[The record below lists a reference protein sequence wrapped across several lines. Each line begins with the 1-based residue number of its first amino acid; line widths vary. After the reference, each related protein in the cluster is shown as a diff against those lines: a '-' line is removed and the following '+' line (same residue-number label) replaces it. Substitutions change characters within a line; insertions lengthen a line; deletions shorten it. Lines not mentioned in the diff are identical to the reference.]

1 MSSPVMVC
9 GVLLG
14 LVLASPGACGQ
25 SLTNA
30 GFEAGGLSGWTVFGP
45 GWRTSSFSNDLGC
58 DAHSGELGLVTDI
71 KKNDKDEWRGVFQV
85 LPAERGSLYTGS
97 VWIRA
102 IKARSAE
109 AMLEFQFLNKDN
121 EVLGIEQSMTV
132 SGSEPYTRVEING
145 VQPPKHTEWI
155 SVRGVVYSRPSPA
168 RMISSYSS
176 TTSRCPMTN
185 KNSKGKSGG
194 GRSTTTLEE
203 RIAKRAADRASGL

>member
-1 MSSPVMVC
+1 MSRHVVVF
-9 GVLLG
+9 GILLG
-14 LVLASPGACGQ
+14 LAFAVPGVRGQ
-25 SLTNA
+25 SLTNE
-30 GFEAGGLSGWTVFGP
+30 GFEVGGLSGWTVFGP

-85 LPAERGSLYTGS
+85 VPAGRGSLYTGS

-121 EVLGIEQSMTV
+121 EILGIEQSLSI
-132 SGSEPYTRVEING
+132 SGSEPFTRVEING

-155 SVRGVVYSRPSPA
+155 SVRGVVH
-168 RMISSYSS
+168 I
-176 TTSRCPMTN
+176 TSLTGNDDQFVMFDDFELSVTN
-185 KNSKGKSGG
+185 KNSRGKSS
-194 GRSTTTLEE
+194 GRSSTSLEE
-203 RIAKRAADRASGL
+203 RIAKRAADRAAGL